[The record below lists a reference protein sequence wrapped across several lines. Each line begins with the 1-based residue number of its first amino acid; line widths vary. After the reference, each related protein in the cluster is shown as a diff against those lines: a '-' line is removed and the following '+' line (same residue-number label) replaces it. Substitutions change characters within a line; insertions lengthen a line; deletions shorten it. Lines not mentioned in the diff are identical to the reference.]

1 MSWQLVSSPRSTVR
15 RSVVLV
21 LATVLGSTAV
31 GCAATP
37 SPGAVDS
44 HASPSAPPS
53 EQFGGGPAAG
63 SRPQSALPEWAG
75 SLLAGSPASD
85 WRTRSVGADVVV
97 VGGMATG
104 TAQIARLALAARAVV
119 DREWGSPWSRR
130 VLVIAPANRAELA
143 AVAGVTPDRLT
154 AAAMTVTRP
163 GKGSY
168 VLLDPTSWERA
179 TPAGRRVLLVHEIV
193 HVAQSETSAAGDSTG
208 SLSAGH
214 DTGWLSE
221 GFAQEVAYRDIG
233 AKPRGIAPGLLERIA
248 RDGPPAQLPRP
259 ADLHADSV
267 AREDAYAL
275 SWLAVRTLRR
285 LAGPDATRRAVL
297 AGSVQEAG
305 ITPQGL
311 LRAWQEDLRRLA
323 AQR

>member
-1 MSWQLVSSPRSTVR
+1 
-15 RSVVLV
+15 
-21 LATVLGSTAV
+21 
-31 GCAATP
+31 
-37 SPGAVDS
+37 
-44 HASPSAPPS
+44 
-53 EQFGGGPAAG
+53 
-63 SRPQSALPEWAG
+63 
-75 SLLAGSPASD
+75 
-85 WRTRSVGADVVV
+85 
-97 VGGMATG
+97 
-104 TAQIARLALAARAVV
+104 
-119 DREWGSPWSRR
+119 
-130 VLVIAPANRAELA
+130 
-143 AVAGVTPDRLT
+143 
-154 AAAMTVTRP
+154 MTVTRP

-168 VLLDPTSWERA
+168 VLLDPISWERA

-193 HVAQSETSAAGDSTG
+193 HVAQSEISAAGDSTG
-208 SLSAGH
+208 SLSAGHESLSAGH